1 MEQVPGPYLDLAERC
16 VKLDRRNTR
25 YRFDLERDIPWDRR
39 AEAGAYF
46 DRELLA
52 DLGVDVAGLE
62 ASREARAIF
71 DWGFALGTCL
81 EFIELERGIVEFV
94 TAERA
99 FLGPVRSLELL
110 VEEEL
115 KHIELFVRY
124 ADHLRSERPELVAPL
139 ERAFHAER
147 GAPFDNR
154 DRYPNDASYHFMFWL
169 NTLFFEDYTIYL
181 HERMVSGSATL
192 QPTWLA
198 AHAMHRREEEQHVV
212 TDVAHIDACSL
223 DNPERTRWSR
233 LSYLWLSQHVARF
246 IGIDAPERLVRDLF
260 PQLSFAPRVPF
271 AATGL
276 HRDLLAHRSFRR
288 TRAAWPYLQQLTV
301 PSPAPS
307 PQRSAHPGR
316 EGLRAAQAPQSK
328 DGLRQRWSALRQGAG
343 RAIAS
348 VTRPEPATERFDLRA
363 ARAAARTP
371 SAPSPPPVPT
381 PAGDLQLETIRIIW
395 ARALQLPVERIGD
408 DDTFA
413 SLGGD
418 SLQAVDIH
426 TALEQH
432 LGRVLAA
439 DVLLECRTVRDF
451 ADYLAR
457 GDRAAAPTRVLP
469 SATTTTTEP
478 IAIIGMAARLPGAAD
493 LETLWAH
500 LARGD
505 ELCAEVPA
513 ARWDASRYLDRS
525 GRAPGT
531 TVCVRGGFLSDIDAT
546 DAVALGISERE
557 AEASDPQQRLFLELA
572 SDVLEAAGGAR
583 GRVGVFAS
591 AGSNEYF
598 AELRRDPALLD
609 AHAALGNL
617 HNMVA
622 ARVAQVLGLRG
633 PALTLDAA
641 CASSHLAIHLAC
653 RSLRAGECDLA
664 IAGAAQLNLSPV
676 PFIAFSQAG
685 VLSRAQRCR
694 PFSAQADG
702 FVPGEGAGVV
712 LLKPL
717 SRARADGDDIL
728 ALVLGSA
735 VNNDGGALSGMAPS
749 PQGQIEVLRA
759 AYADA
764 GVSPDTVELIE
775 AHGTGTSIG
784 DAVEVQ
790 ALAQVV
796 GNGARRCALGS
807 IKANIGHTLTAAGIA
822 SVIKVV
828 LAMRHEQRPPLSGCE
843 EPSQRIGF
851 ERFGLY
857 PLQRLEPWPR
867 DAARGPRRAGVT
879 GLGIGGTNVHL
890 VLEEAPEPAPRSTP
904 CDVSLAVVSAP
915 TEAELERVARIYA
928 ERLEGTAPERE
939 LASIN
944 RRAHRFRWR
953 RAVVAP
959 ADQIP
964 ARLRDAGPAVR
975 AGDQAA
981 RVGFVFSGPGSQY
994 AGMARPL
1001 YDTAPVFREAL
1012 ARCGRILAG
1021 HLPRPLEAYLYDAA
1035 DDSIDRIEIAQPV
1048 VFSVGFALAEWLRS
1062 LGVTPAVVLGHS
1074 AGEYIAACVAGA
1086 LRLEQAL
1093 ALVARRGAAMSRTRP
1108 GKMAAVFAGESR
1120 VRAAVELGSELGFA
1134 AINEPDQVVISGD
1147 SDALD
1152 LALEA
1157 LGKAGIG
1164 SHELAISCA
1173 AHSVLMAPAQRELE
1187 PVARGMEMR
1196 PLALPFFSS
1205 VTGTR
1210 LDPGAVLDAQYWI
1223 DHLRAPVRFADAVTA
1238 AVGDVDVLL
1247 EVGGSGS
1254 LVPCIQ
1260 HTAPNT
1266 EAVPLLR
1273 RSLAQSW
1280 EPALI
1285 ALGRLLELG
1294 VPVDLRP
1301 FETDAPAASSYP
1313 YRRTRLWLTPA
1324 TTSEPSPD
1332 DSRPWHLTADTEVH
1346 AGDHLAAGR
1355 AIAPG
1360 ARLMEL
1366 ALEHLGE
1373 RPIVL
1378 TDLVNL
1384 RPLSVSDGERIAR
1397 ITSDATGHL
1406 TLESRTVDHAVPVVH
1421 FRARRGPAASRAG
1434 RLDLA
1439 ALRARCP
1446 RALAPAL
1453 LYELLAATGMSYGP
1467 TMKTV
1472 TAVDLGERELLAS
1485 LEARDD
1491 RSSDFHPA
1499 VVDGAMQAI
1508 GSFFAVASENTREPR
1523 PMFLGFSV
1531 GRLTVHAPVPRRALA
1546 HIELADMPDPEAE
1559 TIRATVTLA
1568 GEDGAVIAR
1577 FDDVGLKRVG
1587 APRVTAP
1594 AIARRPDTVALL
1606 ASHGPDARQLRRAL
1620 EDQGIFVLHTSTAL
1634 ADLGPVDAVI
1644 ALAPADPAAVTRA
1657 AAERGVAVT
1666 VASSPA
1672 EALAAVAAAPVYYS
1686 PAIAAGAPM
1695 AAGSTADFLRHE
1707 LATALRLAPAALD
1720 PRAPF
1725 ARLGVDSL
1733 MAVDMVLR
1741 LERRFGTKLY
1751 PTLLFE
1757 YQTIEA
1763 VARAMH
1769 ERFGVRES

>member
-25 YRFDLERDIPWDRR
+25 YRFDLEHDIPWDRC

-46 DRELLA
+46 DRGLVG
-52 DLGVDVAGLE
+52 DLGVDVAGLAADPE
-62 ASREARAIF
+62 ALSIF
-71 DWGFALGTCL
+71 EWGFALGTCL
-81 EFIELERGIVEFV
+81 EFIELERGIVEFAA
-94 TAERA
+94 AERVA
-99 FLGPVRSLELL
+99 LGPVRSLELL
-110 VEEEL
+110 VEEEH
-115 KHIELFVRY
+115 KHIELFIRY
-124 ADHLRSERPELVAPL
+124 ADRLRAERPELVAPL
-139 ERAFHAER
+139 ERAFHADR
-147 GAPFDNR
+147 GAPFDDR
-154 DRYPNDASYHFMFWL
+154 ARYPDDASYHYTFWL
-169 NTLFFEDYTIYL
+169 STLFFEDYTIYL
-181 HERMVSGSATL
+181 HERMASGGVAL
-192 QPTWLA
+192 QPAWLA

-212 TDVAHIDACSL
+212 TDVAHIEACSL
-223 DNPERTRWSR
+223 DDAERARWSR
-233 LSYLWLSQHVARF
+233 LSYLWLSQQVARF

-260 PQLSFAPRVPF
+260 PHLSFAPRAPF

-276 HRDLLAHRSFRR
+276 HRDLLGHRSFRR
-288 TRAAWPYLQQLTV
+288 TRAAWPYLQQLASERDLHSNGLA
-301 PSPAPS
+301 PPEREEQRAAREPAPW
-307 PQRSAHPGR
+307 
-316 EGLRAAQAPQSK
+316 
-328 DGLRQRWSALRQGAG
+328 LRQRWSALRHTAG
-343 RAIAS
+343 RALAS
-348 VTRPEPATERFDLRA
+348 VTRAEPTVEHFDLRA
-363 ARAAARTP
+363 ARAAARIPT
-371 SAPSPPPVPT
+371 APPPPRPAPT
-381 PAGDLQLETIRIIW
+381 GDLQLETIRLIW
-395 ARALQLPVERIGD
+395 ARALELPVERIGD

-451 ADYLAR
+451 ANYLSR
-457 GDRAAAPTRVLP
+457 GDRPAAAARVPP
-469 SATTTTTEP
+469 SVRATTTEP
-478 IAIIGMAARLPGAAD
+478 IASIGMAARLPGAAD
-493 LETLWAH
+493 LDTLWEH

-513 ARWDASRYLDRS
+513 ARWDGPRYLDAS
-525 GRAPGT
+525 GCLPGT
-531 TVCVRGGFLSDIDAT
+531 TVCIRGGFLTDIDAT
-546 DAVALGISERE
+546 DAAALGISERE

-598 AELRRDPALLD
+598 AELRKDPALLD

-685 VLSRAQRCR
+685 VLSRTQRCR

-749 PQGQIEVLRA
+749 PRGQIEVLRA

-764 GVSPDTVELIE
+764 GVSPDTVDLIE

-796 GNGARRCALGS
+796 GKGPRRCALGS
-807 IKANIGHTLTAAGIA
+807 IKSNIGHTLTAAGIA

-828 LAMRHEQRPPLSGCE
+828 LALRHEALPPLSGCNQ
-843 EPSQRIGF
+843 PSQRIGF
-851 ERFGLY
+851 ERFGVY

-867 DAARGPRRAGVT
+867 DAATGPRRAGIT

-890 VLEEAPEPAPRSTP
+890 VLEEAPESVSRPAPH
-904 CDVSLAVVSAP
+904 DVSLAVVSAP
-915 TEAELERVARIYA
+915 TEAELARVATIYA
-928 ERLEGTAPERE
+928 ERLEGAAPERE

-944 RRAHRFRWR
+944 RRAHRFVWR
-953 RAVVAP
+953 RAIVAP
-959 ADQIP
+959 ADQLA
-964 ARLRDAGPAVR
+964 ARLRDPGRAAR
-975 AGDQAA
+975 AGDQPP

-1001 YDTAPVFREAL
+1001 HDTAPVFREAL

-1021 HLPRPLEAYLYDAA
+1021 HLPRPLEAYLYDVA
-1035 DDSIDRIEIAQPV
+1035 DGSIDRIEIAQPV

-1108 GKMAAVFAGESR
+1108 GKMAAVFAGETR
-1120 VRAAVELGSELGFA
+1120 VRAAVDLGPELGFA

-1152 LALEA
+1152 RALAA
-1157 LGKAGIG
+1157 LGRAGIG

-1173 AHSVLMAPAQRELE
+1173 AHSALMAPAQRELE
-1187 PVARGMEMR
+1187 PVARGMEMH

-1205 VTGTR
+1205 VSGTR
-1210 LDPGAVLDAQYWI
+1210 LEPGAVLDARYWI
-1223 DHLRAPVRFADAVTA
+1223 DHLRAPVRFADAVTSA
-1238 AVGDVDVLL
+1238 IADVDVLL
-1247 EVGGSGS
+1247 EVGASGS

-1260 HTAPNT
+1260 HTAPSA

-1280 EPALI
+1280 EPALT
-1285 ALGRLLELG
+1285 ALGRLVELG
-1294 VPVDLRP
+1294 VPVDLRR

-1324 TTSEPSPD
+1324 TTSEPIPVD
-1332 DSRPWHLTADTEVH
+1332 TRRWHLTAHTEVH

-1378 TDLVNL
+1378 TDLINL
-1384 RPLSVSDGERIAR
+1384 RPLSVSDGDRIAR
-1397 ITSDATGHL
+1397 ITSDASGNL
-1406 TLESRTVDHAVPVVH
+1406 MLESRPVNHAVPVVH
-1421 FRARRGPAASRAG
+1421 FRARRGAAATPARP
-1434 RLDLA
+1434 LDLA

-1453 LYELLAATGMSYGP
+1453 LYDLLAATGMSYGQ

-1472 TAVDLGERELLAS
+1472 TAVDLGERELLAT

-1491 RSSDFHPA
+1491 RASDFHPA

-1508 GSFFAVASENTREPR
+1508 AGFFATVDNPGAPR

-1531 GRLTVHAPVPRRALA
+1531 ARLTVHAAVPRRALA
-1546 HIELADMPDPEAE
+1546 HIELAEIP
-1559 TIRATVTLA
+1559 
-1568 GEDGAVIAR
+1568 
-1577 FDDVGLKRVG
+1577 
-1587 APRVTAP
+1587 
-1594 AIARRPDTVALL
+1594 
-1606 ASHGPDARQLRRAL
+1606 
-1620 EDQGIFVLHTSTAL
+1620 
-1634 ADLGPVDAVI
+1634 
-1644 ALAPADPAAVTRA
+1644 
-1657 AAERGVAVT
+1657 
-1666 VASSPA
+1666 
-1672 EALAAVAAAPVYYS
+1672 
-1686 PAIAAGAPM
+1686 
-1695 AAGSTADFLRHE
+1695 
-1707 LATALRLAPAALD
+1707 
-1720 PRAPF
+1720 
-1725 ARLGVDSL
+1725 
-1733 MAVDMVLR
+1733 
-1741 LERRFGTKLY
+1741 
-1751 PTLLFE
+1751 
-1757 YQTIEA
+1757 
-1763 VARAMH
+1763 
-1769 ERFGVRES
+1769 